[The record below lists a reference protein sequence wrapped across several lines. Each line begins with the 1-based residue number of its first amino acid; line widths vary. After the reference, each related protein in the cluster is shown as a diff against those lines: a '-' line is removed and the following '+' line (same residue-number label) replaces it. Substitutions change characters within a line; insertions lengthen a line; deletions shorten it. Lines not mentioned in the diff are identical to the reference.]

1 MTIVLA
7 VFAGILLFGA
17 ILCFGI
23 QRSREPRSENADPAG
38 RFGPDGPG
46 RDERFMKRFK
56 PSAEQSHARV
66 CWVHGGQ
73 KHTVKSQ
80 VVDLS
85 DDGARVKI
93 DVPLEPEMSVV
104 LEMPRM
110 RLAGT
115 AIVRYCRQRKKAYNV
130 GLSFRGPLFRTP

>member
-1 MTIVLA
+1 MTIVVA
-7 VFAGILLFGA
+7 TFAGIIVFGV
-17 ILCFGI
+17 ILWFVV
-23 QRSREPRSENADPAG
+23 QRACEPSSETATSTG
-38 RFGPDGPG
+38 RFGLDGSR

-56 PSAEQSHARV
+56 PSAEQAHARV

-73 KHTVKSQ
+73 RHTVASR

-93 DVPLEPEMSVV
+93 DIPLEPEMSVV

-115 AIVRYCRQRKKAYNV
+115 AIVRYCRQKKKAYNV